1 MDKTGKTLIRKYIC
15 SVFFLFSILHADI
28 GHNNVVYEGMA
39 GDIPIRVFVKLPGV
53 VPGLADVSIKVFADD
68 INKVT
73 IQPKKKYKDRKSKS
87 PPADIADPVIGE
99 KNMFSAQLWLMDF
112 GSYSLDVRL
121 YQNQNVHRSSIP
133 VNSIAS
139 KVIEM
144 NQGTS
149 ILLLVLCSLLFFGAI
164 NIIRVAYK
172 DSTELPGDSP
182 DHSKIIKSY
191 IVTALSLIILSM
203 IIYGGKNWWDKID
216 IAYQNNIFQTLENNI
231 QILNNG
237 KESFISI
244 EIIDELWKQNRMSDI
259 IPDHGKIMHIYL
271 ISDNYEI
278 LAHVHPSRTEND
290 DIFIVKMPPVDFGT
304 YYLFMDVTHATGF
317 SHTMTNKIEYNEEN
331 TTFTESIIDRE
342 RDLDDAWA
350 INNEENRITWKNK
363 KPFYKSGDDIDL
375 EFQVMN
381 NGKPA
386 ILEPYINMGGHAALL
401 KKDQTVFV
409 HIHPIGTISMASQE
423 MFQEN
428 YIQDIVDQDDICFFG
443 FVNDSSE
450 NFINNISPNGKVSF
464 PAIKLENTGEY
475 GLWVQV
481 KSSGEVITQKF
492 DFEIKL

>member
-73 IQPKKKYKDRKSKS
+73 IQPKKKDKDRKSKS
-87 PPADIADPVIGE
+87 PPADIADPVKGE

-172 DSTELPGDSP
+172 DSTELPGNSP
-182 DHSKIIKSY
+182 NHSKIIKSY

-231 QILNNG
+231 QILN
-237 KESFISI
+237 KKRKFY
-244 EIIDELWKQNRMSDI
+244 
-259 IPDHGKIMHIYL
+259 IYR
-271 ISDNYEI
+271 NY
-278 LAHVHPSRTEND
+278 R
-290 DIFIVKMPPVDFGT
+290 
-304 YYLFMDVTHATGF
+304 
-317 SHTMTNKIEYNEEN
+317 
-331 TTFTESIIDRE
+331 
-342 RDLDDAWA
+342 
-350 INNEENRITWKNK
+350 
-363 KPFYKSGDDIDL
+363 
-375 EFQVMN
+375 
-381 NGKPA
+381 
-386 ILEPYINMGGHAALL
+386 
-401 KKDQTVFV
+401 
-409 HIHPIGTISMASQE
+409 
-423 MFQEN
+423 
-428 YIQDIVDQDDICFFG
+428 
-443 FVNDSSE
+443 
-450 NFINNISPNGKVSF
+450 
-464 PAIKLENTGEY
+464 
-475 GLWVQV
+475 
-481 KSSGEVITQKF
+481 
-492 DFEIKL
+492 